1 MQKAEAATL
10 FCHLLLV
17 NLEQEQNMISSKA
30 KIESGEGYQLNPK
43 DTASGQTASTTGNHV
58 SSP

>member
-17 NLEQEQNMISSKA
+17 NLEQKQNMISSKA

-43 DTASGQTASTTGNHV
+43 DITSGQTASTTGNHV
-58 SSP
+58 YSP